1 MICVTYSGT
10 AVVFQD
16 PQPATITDETC
27 TYVLQKPSE
36 IERSP
41 FVLTTEQGS
50 QIGMSIMLACAIAW
64 GFRLIAK
71 SFFSKPIDS
80 EE

>member
-36 IERSP
+36 IEHSP
-41 FVLTTEQGS
+41 FVLTTGQGVT
-50 QIGMSIMLACAIAW
+50 IGNYLLFICALAW
-64 GFRLIAK
+64 GIRKVCQVI
-71 SFFSKPIDS
+71 SDRSNSQED
-80 EE
+80 